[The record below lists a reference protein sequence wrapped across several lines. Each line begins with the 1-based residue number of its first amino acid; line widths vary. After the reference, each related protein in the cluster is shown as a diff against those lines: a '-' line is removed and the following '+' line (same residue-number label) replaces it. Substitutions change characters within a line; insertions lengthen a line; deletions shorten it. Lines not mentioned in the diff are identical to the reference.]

1 MAENFDFLKNPFE
14 GLTNENKK
22 EFQNKCSDFAKNLFM
37 NYCIKCGEKRF
48 AFAEIEFYYFKEGKL
63 AEKWNNKTYERCPYD
78 SGTLFYHLSGM
89 DICFES
95 KLTKD
100 KKGEKHGFGGGIL
113 IRSVVEVNE
122 EGKYIYDDKYLKITV
137 GPLTC
142 VNMMLNACN
151 GKSMPEIEKISIQER
166 YDFTPKETYRYL
178 GQNDFELIENEE
190 KQKEK
195 GMTNVDGNLK
205 LAFYDPFFSTD
216 SAFSEQTWNHARS
229 SYYSKRLSK

>member
-1 MAENFDFLKNPFE
+1 MDIRETLQNPLEKMNDNNVQETFKTIAEN
-14 GLTNENKK
+14 
-22 EFQNKCSDFAKNLFM
+22 LFK

-48 AFAEIEFYYFKEGKL
+48 AFAEIEFYYFKENEL
-63 AEKWNNKTYERCPYD
+63 EEKWNEKTYERNPYN
-78 SGTLFYHLSGM
+78 SGALFYHLSGM

-100 KKGEKHGFGGGIL
+100 KKGKKHGFGGGIL

-122 EGKYIYDDKYLKITV
+122 KGKYIYDDKYPKITV

-151 GKSMPEIEKISIQER
+151 GNSMPKIEKISIPDR
-166 YDFTPKETYRYL
+166 HDFTPQETYRYL

-195 GMTNVDGNLK
+195 GETNVDGNLK
-205 LAFYDPFFSTD
+205 LAFYDPFHSND
-216 SAFSEQTWNHARS
+216 SALSEQTWNHARS
-229 SYYSKRLSK
+229 SYYSKRFSK

>member
-1 MAENFDFLKNPFE
+1 MDIRETLQNPLEKMNDNNVQETFKTIAEN
-14 GLTNENKK
+14 
-22 EFQNKCSDFAKNLFM
+22 LFK

-48 AFAEIEFYYFKEGKL
+48 AFAEIEFYYFKEDEL
-63 AEKWNNKTYERCPYD
+63 EEKWNEKTYERSPYN
-78 SGTLFYHLSGM
+78 SGALFYHLSGM

-100 KKGEKHGFGGGIL
+100 KKGKKHGFGGGIL

-122 EGKYIYDDKYLKITV
+122 KGKYIYDDKYPKITV

-151 GKSMPEIEKISIQER
+151 GNSMPKIEKISIPDR
-166 YDFTPKETYRYL
+166 HDFTPQETYRYL

-195 GMTNVDGNLK
+195 GETNVDGNLK
-205 LAFYDPFFSTD
+205 LAFYDPFLSND
-216 SAFSEQTWNHARS
+216 SALSEQTWNHARS
-229 SYYSKRLSK
+229 SYYSKRFSK